1 MPPPYAA
8 RPGGRLTA
16 GYAAAVPI
24 PPFVLALRAKIG
36 HEPLHL
42 PGVTAVVLD
51 RDNRVL
57 LVRRADNGRWTL
69 VTGCLE
75 PGEQPAVGA
84 VREVAEETAV
94 QVQVE
99 RLLSVTA
106 LPLMTFANGD
116 QTYWLDVTFRCRPL
130 GGQARVNDDESVDV
144 GWFGLDGLPDIPVR
158 HAQAIE
164 DALDAGA
171 PVRFLTQ

>member
-1 MPPPYAA
+1 MLPPYAA
-8 RPGGRLTA
+8 WPGSRRTVR
-16 GYAAAVPI
+16 YAAAVPI
-24 PPFVLALRAKIG
+24 PPFVLALRAKLG

-51 RDNRVL
+51 DDNRVL

-69 VTGCLE
+69 VTGCLD
-75 PGEQPAVGA
+75 PGEQPAVGT

-94 QVQVE
+94 EVRVE

-116 QTYWLDVTFRCRPL
+116 QTYWLDVAFRCRPL
-130 GGQARVNDDESVDV
+130 GGEARVNDDESIDV
-144 GWFGLDGLPDIPVR
+144 GWFSLDDLPDIPDP
-158 HAQAIE
+158 HAQAIR
-164 DALDAGA
+164 DALDGTA
-171 PVRFLTQ
+171 PARFLTE